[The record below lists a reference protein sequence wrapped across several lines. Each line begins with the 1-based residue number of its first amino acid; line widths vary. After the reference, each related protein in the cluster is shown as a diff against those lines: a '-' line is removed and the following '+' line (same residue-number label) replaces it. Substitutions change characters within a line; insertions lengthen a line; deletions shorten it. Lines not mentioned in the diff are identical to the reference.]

1 MMDRIDFQNSSMT
14 WLGEARESYG
24 RFALES
30 LCFLRD
36 EPTAST
42 IFYCLGAQVLAGHVY
57 GTDGLVIKPNYLF
70 QIVAS
75 QNSHAI
81 FRTYLRHRP
90 ASDSSGLNAGKFKEM
105 NLRVVR
111 QAAVVLHDFAA
122 IEQHFD
128 KYSQFSA
135 RITLPQE
142 GATVIEIEFPV
153 KHMNL
158 QRVQRRFH
166 IETGPILFPMR
177 IHSGWNTDH
186 SLPEFNAAFIHFN
199 CFDKIE
205 ITLNVPTR
213 AGLRSTRFYSETI
226 KLAADVSL
234 LASDQDWERKL

>member
-1 MMDRIDFQNSSMT
+1 MDRIDFQNSSMT
-14 WLGEARESYG
+14 WLTEAGESYG
-24 RFALES
+24 RFGLES

-57 GTDGLVIKPNYLF
+57 GTDGLVIKPSYLF
-70 QIVAS
+70 QIAAS

-90 ASDSSGLNAGKFKEM
+90 TSDSSGRNAGKFKEM
-105 NLRVVR
+105 NLRVVK

-142 GATVIEIEFPV
+142 GATITEIEFPV

-158 QRVQRRFH
+158 QRVQRRFQ
-166 IETGPILFPMR
+166 IETGPILFPAS
-177 IHSGWNTDH
+177 IHSGEDMGH
-186 SLPEFNAAFIHFN
+186 SMPEFNTAFIHFN
-199 CFDKIE
+199 SFDKIE
-205 ITLNVPTR
+205 VTLNVPTR
-213 AGLRSTRFYSETI
+213 VGLRSTRFYSETL
-226 KLAADVSL
+226 KLVADVSL
-234 LASDQDWERKL
+234 LVSVQNEERKL